1 MQLLIFETP
10 PYKSNFFF
18 LYKSLQDL
26 EKGSD
31 GGIPKEEAIESLKK
45 SYKSSE
51 TYQQVQRQ
59 VAEICK
65 QVIK

>member
-1 MQLLIFETP
+1 MQLLIFKTP
-10 PYKSNFFF
+10 PYKSNIFFYIN
-18 LYKSLQDL
+18 LLQDL

-31 GGIPKEEAIESLKK
+31 GGIPTEEAIESLKK
-45 SYKSSE
+45 SYKSSK

-65 QVIK
+65 QVIN